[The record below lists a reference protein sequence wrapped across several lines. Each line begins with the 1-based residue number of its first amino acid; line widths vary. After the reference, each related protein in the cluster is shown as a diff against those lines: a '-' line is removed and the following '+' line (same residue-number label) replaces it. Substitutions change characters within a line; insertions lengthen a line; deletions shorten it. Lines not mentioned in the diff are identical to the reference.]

1 MKIILLFTFWITTLS
16 AQNFSDKH
24 LSLLKK
30 QKDWSYQDLIHE
42 NPGCLENSIC
52 SLENGKKITKWNAAS
67 DKLEGLKGFKKKFG
81 LPIQVLVSQADIK
94 TLDPVLYTS
103 RCNLH
108 NPKDTNKKIY
118 KGILFLRNDPKSSA
132 IILPKVKNHTT
143 GKEFNVPYGDQPLFI
158 KDNKLFL
165 SSDFESKDFSIS
177 ITTSGKWTLQKIEP
191 NMLEKSVRLKE
202 SIDCKKSFA
211 PDKYFTSSYCTNI
224 WNFSQNKLNLIEQ
237 QWSCP

>member
-1 MKIILLFTFWITTLS
+1 MKIILFFAFLITTLS

-24 LSLLKK
+24 LHKLEK
-30 QKDWSYQDLIHE
+30 QKDWSYQDLTHE

-52 SLENGKKITKWNAAS
+52 SKENGIKVSKWNDSSNKVSA
-67 DKLEGLKGFKKKFG
+67 LKSFKKKWG
-81 LPIQVLVSQADIK
+81 LPIQVLVAKSESE
-94 TLDPVLYTS
+94 TLDPILYNS

-143 GKEFNVPYGDQPLFI
+143 GKEYNVPYGDQPLFI
-158 KDNKLFL
+158 KDNKLYL
-165 SSDFESKDFSIS
+165 TSDFESKDFSIS
-177 ITTSGKWTLQKIEP
+177 ITSSGKWVLQKIDP
-191 NMLEKSVRLKE
+191 SMLEKSVRLKE
-202 SIDCKKSFA
+202 SLDCKKSF
-211 PDKYFTSSYCTNI
+211 PSDSYFTGSYCTQI
-224 WNFSQNKLNLIEQ
+224 WNFSEKKLNMIEQ